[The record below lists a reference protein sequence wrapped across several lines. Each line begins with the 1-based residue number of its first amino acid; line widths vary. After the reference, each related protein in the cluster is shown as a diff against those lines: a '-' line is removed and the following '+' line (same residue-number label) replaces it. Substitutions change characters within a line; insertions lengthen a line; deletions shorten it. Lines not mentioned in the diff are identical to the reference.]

1 MILEMQLLMHIDLGR
16 VIHFQT
22 ILSILQKTRLFTK
35 KQWISWQ
42 IQLRVREN
50 TKNPRATGIPN
61 VKVHMGIIRKWTN
74 KYGLFEMVISRKLV
88 SYVCN
93 KPEDFRDNVRQDQS
107 REVCNPTL

>member
-50 TKNPRATGIPN
+50 AKNPRATGLSIPN
-61 VKVHMGIIRKWTN
+61 VKVHIGIIRKWTN
-74 KYGLFEMVISRKLV
+74 KYGLFEMVTRGTPLLSDKGVAAQFGL
-88 SYVCN
+88 
-93 KPEDFRDNVRQDQS
+93 QS
-107 REVCNPTL
+107 CI